1 MQALIISTIKYTF
14 ILLCSQYIYTKLNKM
29 KFKKLHLLDIPFS
42 LISSVILYYLTLSNR
57 TLVPVGLLIITTIF
71 STIKFKQEIYDKITL
86 SILSIGITILLVM
99 VTFIITFIPA
109 YFIYNYIQ
117 NAFLKELF
125 AQILNGILYL
135 LFAFLLF
142 KIRRFKSG
150 VKPIQNSGS
159 FELLLL
165 ASLVSIFA
173 MSLYYTE
180 NAKTTRPEIVILFI
194 LFCGLAL
201 TIWWRKHITNVYVQ
215 HVTER
220 NTQILESANSILAKD
235 YQNSESDR
243 IRLASIVHRDNKIVP
258 AMLETVETV
267 AAESPGAKT
276 DVLLKALREMS
287 AERKGLLAD
296 CNARS
301 DRPQTGDG
309 MLDGMLLFLQNSA
322 QKRRVRFTFALRGD
336 MQILDGR
343 IERTQFNTI
352 FTDLGEN
359 AFIAAGENG
368 NAFAEIDLEGDC
380 PLIRFYDDGAHFAA
394 NVIAELGKKRITTH
408 RETGG
413 SGIGMFT
420 LFEIL
425 RKYNASFRLDE
436 KPDKLPYTKC
446 ITIAFDGLNECKI
459 RTEREEIK
467 ALRKTREDIVFE

>member
-1 MQALIISTIKYTF
+1 MLTSLTSIVKYF
-14 ILLCSQYIYTKLNKM
+14 SLMIGSSYLYTKLNNK
-29 KFKKLHLLDIPFS
+29 KFKALDLLGLLFSIIMSIALYFATTSFKSLLPFLILFCVCIYSKLRFSDTFYNTVTISIIAFGITIFLHTLSIFVSLPFS
-42 LISSVILYYLTLSNR
+42 L
-57 TLVPVGLLIITTIF
+57 
-71 STIKFKQEIYDKITL
+71 
-86 SILSIGITILLVM
+86 
-99 VTFIITFIPA
+99 
-109 YFIYNYIQ
+109 FIYLIKDTELKTFLIQ
-117 NAFLKELF
+117 IIIN
-125 AQILNGILYL
+125 L
-135 LFAFLLF
+135 LQLLLSYLLF

-301 DRPQTGDG
+301 NRPQTGDG

-394 NVIAELGKKRITTH
+394 NVIAGLGKKRITTH

>member
-1 MQALIISTIKYTF
+1 MSYNITCFIKYFFLLSCSLYVYNKLSGKKLIKKDLLAFLFIIPIAILLHFSTLQIKALLPIGLLTVICILTKIRFKNSLYNTITISIISFGVTSFLNVFSMF
-14 ILLCSQYIYTKLNKM
+14 IA
-29 KFKKLHLLDIPFS
+29 FPFS
-42 LISSVILYYLTLSNR
+42 LFLYAIENADLKIIL
-57 TLVPVGLLIITTIF
+57 
-71 STIKFKQEIYDKITL
+71 
-86 SILSIGITILLVM
+86 
-99 VTFIITFIPA
+99 
-109 YFIYNYIQ
+109 
-117 NAFLKELF
+117 
-125 AQILNGILYL
+125 AQILHSLILTL
-135 LFAFLLF
+135 LSYLLF

-301 DRPQTGDG
+301 NRPQTGDG

-343 IERTQFNTI
+343 IDRTQFNTI

-380 PLIRFYDDGAHFAA
+380 PLIRFYDDGAQFAA
-394 NVIAELGKKRITTH
+394 NVIAGLGKKRITTH